1 MHFHFDNG
9 DESVRFFPSIQIP
22 LFWVKV
28 EWNGLLKLLVW
39 TKVESMVSSFSWSVL
54 GLQCPR
60 TSSKTLL
67 KLSIRMWTHPL
78 IIRDLYNL
86 FFLSISKTPLLS
98 VIISP
103 LFSAI
108 QKLNLFPF
116 QVTSQLVFEKQLA
129 MVLIFI
135 YERKTGK
142 IVSLSWA
149 NRNTRLSFSPSP
161 VTTAGKL

>member
-1 MHFHFDNG
+1 MDSINEG
-9 DESVRFFPSIQIP
+9 GRFFPSIQIP
-22 LFWVKV
+22 LFYWVKV
-28 EWNGLLKLLVW
+28 EWNGLLKLSVW

-54 GLQCPR
+54 GLQCR
-60 TSSKTLL
+60 RNLSKTLR

-78 IIRDLYNL
+78 IISFLCN
-86 FFLSISKTPLLS
+86 FFFSLDINDPIVVSDILTTLAGYP
-98 VIISP
+98 VIES
-103 LFSAI
+103 F
-108 QKLNLFPF
+108 FPF

-135 YERKTGK
+135 YEHKTGK